1 MGVDLQLKLSSM
13 KPNLSVGHSKLCD
26 YVIDNFNHIP
36 SYSGSQL
43 AQSAGVSLS
52 TLHRFIRLLDF
63 ENFTAFK
70 FAMKSD
76 INNIETQKYSGV
88 ENPSDRVFNKVL
100 RSAKLAHQSL
110 DMKLLSEVAKYI
122 SLSERIYLLDFGEER
137 LFLDYLENTLRC
149 ANKSVLVIP
158 QISLDINQLDH
169 KDLIISIEQTGD
181 EEAVVSLLTRSYSTN
196 AMLVRFSNTVNT
208 QIQKLSDI
216 DINIAAIADGNGDEY
231 RSERYLGLMMA
242 IDVVSDL
249 VRDAQA
255 SVI

>member
-13 KPNLSVGHSKLCD
+13 KPQLSVGQCKLCD

-52 TLHRFIRLLDF
+52 TLHRFIKLLDF

-76 INNIETQKYSGV
+76 INNSDVVKQSSV
-88 ENPSDRVFNKVL
+88 EKPSDRVFNKVL

-110 DMKLLSEVAKYI
+110 DMTLLSEVAKYI
-122 SLSERIYLLDFGEER
+122 SLSERIYLLDSGEKSF
-137 LFLDYLENTLRC
+137 FLDYLENTLRC
-149 ANKSVLVIP
+149 VNKSVLVIP
-158 QISLDINQLDH
+158 QISLNVCQLDH

-181 EEAVVSLLTRSYSTN
+181 EKTVVSLLTRSYSTN

-208 QIQKLSDI
+208 KIQKLSDI
-216 DINIAAIADGNGDEY
+216 DINIPAIDAGNDEEY
-231 RSERYLGLMMA
+231 RSERYIGLMMA

-249 VRDAQA
+249 VNGPSLSA
-255 SVI
+255 I